1 MKNIIV
7 GLHNITSSQRLIDF
21 AKIVFNLGVEKLVIT
36 KASGT
41 AAQVGIPE
49 VGKLAFKVSKSL
61 LILPDLKDSIELL
74 KPSSVYLISSSARD
88 EINIETLRSKA
99 EEDTMLIVFSGIE
112 SGFSKIEQSLG
123 NYVKIPKL
131 SQDLGPEAEA
141 AILLYMLL

>member
-1 MKNIIV
+1 MRNIIV

-49 VGKLAFKVSKSL
+49 VGKLAFKLNKSL
-61 LILPDLKDSIELL
+61 LILPDLKDSLELL
-74 KPSSVYLISSSARD
+74 KPSSIYLVSSNAKD
-88 EINIETLRSKA
+88 EINVESLKNGK
-99 EEDTMLIVFSGIE
+99 EDQVLIVFPGIE
-112 SGFSKIEQSLG
+112 SGFTKIEQSIG
-123 NYVKIPKL
+123 NYVHIPKL
-131 SQDLGPEAEA
+131 LQDLGPEAEA